1 MEGRHIKRKWLVDEP
16 YRKKTIKIEV
26 KRKCAS
32 LIFYTKIHIHS
43 HNYTHTHTHTCFL
56 WSRSGTR
63 SHTPLDDTLDGR
75 SVDTGSGQPVESAL
89 SYTNYTSSPG
99 IS

>member
-1 MEGRHIKRKWLVDEP
+1 MCVANI
-16 YRKKTIKIEV
+16 
-26 KRKCAS
+26 
-32 LIFYTKIHIHS
+32 IHK
-43 HNYTHTHTHTCFL
+43 NTHTLTQLHTHTSTHTCFL
-56 WSRSGTR
+56 WSRSGTH

-75 SVDTGSGQPVESAL
+75 SVDTGSERPVESAL